1 MYNMARTVEETIQG
15 CSAFS
20 PSHTD
25 FRLRKTAWGMVQ
37 ETQKLYT
44 ITSDSQTSL
53 GARESRDPALS
64 IPSSPTLSYPIW
76 ATAWKVNGRSGKKY
90 THLPSPH
97 VRISKFMVILI
108 RPNVWRIR
116 VYEVRGQERI
126 TESCPLEH
134 LVLPLALSVL
144 TGRRIQ
150 AKLNRLKVLATCTP
164 LLYLLTNP
172 HCCFSSHRS
181 WVTEL

>member
-1 MYNMARTVEETIQG
+1 MYNMAGTVEETIQG

-25 FRLRKTAWGMVQ
+25 FRLRKTAWGMEQ

-44 ITSDSQTSL
+44 ITSDSQRSL

-76 ATAWKVNGRSGKKY
+76 AIAWKVNGRSRKKY
-90 THLPSPH
+90 THLPSPRM
-97 VRISKFMVILI
+97 RISKFTVILI
-108 RPNVWRIR
+108 GPNVWHIGIN
-116 VYEVRGQERI
+116 EVRRQERI
-126 TESCPLEH
+126 TEPCPLEQ
-134 LVLPLALSVL
+134 LVLTLALSVL
-144 TGRRIQ
+144 TSSRIQ
-150 AKLNRLKVLATCTP
+150 AKWSRLKVPATCTP
-164 LLYLLTNP
+164 LLHLLTNP
-172 HCCFSSHRS
+172 HCCFSSHGS